1 MTDDEHTKERT
12 KKVQSAIEL
21 LPSRMQEH
29 EVIALLCT
37 IAGMYAEPEDGMYA
51 AAPMDSI
58 YFLKS
63 ALEAMMS
70 IRGLIDETETDTM
83 H

>member
-1 MTDDEHTKERT
+1 MIDDEQTKERT
-12 KKVQSAIEL
+12 KKVQNAIEL
-21 LPSRMQEH
+21 LPDQMQEH
-29 EVIALLCT
+29 EVIALICT

-58 YFLKS
+58 RFIDS

-70 IRGLIDETETDTM
+70 IRGLIDDTETDTM